1 MQETDADDVMGA
13 RRSPSDRMLA
23 LLDRTAD
30 WGFSHN
36 RAWYTATF
44 LIFVTAALIFTFPL
58 VLVADSHITYKPSGD
73 QLFLLS
79 ILEWQRTTIFSDP
92 NNLFVGNFYYGAG
105 GALFGSDLLL
115 GFLPIY
121 APLAWLSG
129 NPVLAYSITHIGA
142 YVLNAMAMYLAV
154 LSLTKS
160 RPGALTAGAIYAF
173 GPLQLAYAS
182 HLQLLGAWW
191 LPLVLLFSLHFQRKG
206 SWLSFGLAA
215 LMVWLQFVTAVHLGV
230 LAGMVFLAFGIGPG
244 FVNVVT
250 TRNGWLGVKLVA
262 VGLVASAPFI
272 PLVQGYL
279 AFSDAWQADRDLTEV
294 QFWSVQLRD
303 YLSPTDRLRWYD
315 ILADRFSVPRG
326 ERRVFPGF
334 IPPALALCGVIAGLM
349 GKPFGKQGLRVLT
362 ASLVFLI
369 VIAVMF
375 SLGTHWKR
383 HEIVSD
389 IALPYHF
396 LFEHVPVFKAIR
408 VVARFSLLAHFS
420 LAVLGGIGIAAITQ
434 YRWQRSAVPS
444 IVGIAATLLVLA
456 EAVPEPLP
464 AFSIPHHG
472 KLRIAL
478 ERTEPGP
485 MLFVPVTGNEEI
497 QRLWLA
503 TQTGAGPLVNGYS
516 GHIWQQYWYFRDA
529 TQGLME
535 SEMTGLAK
543 GLQAYGI
550 RTVVVDLQKLGNRDA
565 SIWETFAA
573 STFTRSVNRTDR
585 HLLITL
591 QDLEAQP
598 ANHWTDLQ
606 ATFLADQVRPNAGFV
621 GTLVLDN
628 SGDLPWTPPEN
639 SNVRKLT
646 VRWQNESS
654 ETDLE
659 FVAKVLPPP
668 FLRPGQAHAAEM
680 HVFTPS
686 TPGAYVL
693 SATADGEQLFEQN
706 VVVTTKKDEPF
717 DGTAD
722 GMSAS
727 LHLRTP
733 NTFKT
738 KAASLL
744 PLHVDALNTG
754 QVAWIDPANI
764 RLGWRWFEINA
775 GSDDQELPA
784 YEGRSPLLG
793 HIWGDIPPGRGYAFT
808 GQLRAP
814 DNPGEYLVRVS
825 MLIELVAWFTIDP
838 VEIHVT
844 VTE

>member
-1 MQETDADDVMGA
+1 MHETVEDDVTVA
-13 RRSPSDRMLA
+13 RRSPTER
-23 LLDRTAD
+23 LLSWLDTAVD
-30 WGFSHN
+30 WGFNNN
-36 RAWYTATF
+36 RAWHASAF
-44 LIFVTAALIFTFPL
+44 LVFVAAALVFTFPL
-58 VLVADSHITYKPSGD
+58 VLVANSHITYKPSGD

-79 ILEWQRTTIFSDP
+79 ILEWQRTTIFSNP
-92 NNLFVGNFYYGAG
+92 NELFAGNFYYGAG
-105 GALFGSDLLL
+105 DVLFGSDLLL

-121 APLAWLSG
+121 GPSAWISG

-142 YVLNAMAMYLAV
+142 YVLNAVAMYVTV
-154 LSLTKS
+154 LTLTKS
-160 RPGALTAGAIYAF
+160 RPGAVTAGAIYAF

-191 LPLVLLFSLHFQRKG
+191 LPLVLLFSLHFQRKK

-230 LAGMVFLAFGIGPG
+230 LAGMIFLAFGVTPALIHIL
-244 FVNVVT
+244 T
-250 TRNGWLGVKLVA
+250 TRNGWLAVKLIAIGV
-262 VGLVASAPFI
+262 VASAPFI
-272 PLVQGYL
+272 PIVQGYL

-334 IPPALALCGVIAGLM
+334 IPPALALCGVVAGLRA
-349 GKPFGKQGLRVLT
+349 KQSAKHGLRALT
-362 ASLVFLI
+362 AGLAFLVL
-369 VIAVMF
+369 IAVLF

-389 IALPYHF
+389 IALPYLF
-396 LFEHVPVFKAIR
+396 LFDHVPVFKAIR

-420 LAVLGGIGIAAITQ
+420 FAVLGGIGIAAIAQ
-434 YRWQRSAVPS
+434 YRWQRSAAPS
-444 IVGIAATLLVLA
+444 IVGVVATLLVLA

-464 AFSIPHHG
+464 AFSIPAHG
-472 KLRIAL
+472 NLRGAL
-478 ERTEPGP
+478 ERTDPGP
-485 MLFVPVTGNEEI
+485 ILFVPVTGNEEI
-497 QRLWLA
+497 QRLWLT
-503 TQTGAGPLVNGYS
+503 TQTRAGPLVNGYS

-535 SEMTGLAK
+535 SEMPGLAK
-543 GLQAYGI
+543 ALQAYGI
-550 RTVVVDLQKLGNRDA
+550 RTVIIDLQKLGNRDA

-573 STFTRSVNRTDR
+573 SSFTRSVDRTDR

-591 QDLEAQP
+591 RDLEAQP
-598 ANHWTDLQ
+598 SNDWTDLKSK
-606 ATFLADQVRPNAGFV
+606 FLVDHIQPNTGFV
-621 GTLVLDN
+621 GTLVLHN
-628 SGDLPWTPPEN
+628 TNKQAWLPPKN
-639 SNVRKLT
+639 SNVRKISI
-646 VRWQNESS
+646 RWQHQSAQTGLTFQ
-654 ETDLE
+654 TD
-659 FVAKVLPPP
+659 VLPPP

-686 TPGAYVL
+686 VAGDYVL
-693 SATADGEQLFEQN
+693 SATVDGRQLFEQYVAVASRTHTN
-706 VVVTTKKDEPF
+706 F
-717 DGTAD
+717 DGSAN
-722 GMSAS
+722 GMSAN
-727 LHLRTP
+727 LYLRTP
-733 NTFKT
+733 QTFAAKP
-738 KAASLL
+738 ASLL
-744 PLHVDALNTG
+744 PLHVDALNSG
-754 QVAWIDPANI
+754 QVAWVDPANI
-764 RLGWRWFEINA
+764 RLGWRWFAIDASGDE
-775 GSDDQELPA
+775 QELPA

-814 DNPGEYLVRVS
+814 DKPGEYVVRVS

-838 VEIHVT
+838 IEIQVT